1 MNQHVDKFQLQFVFK
16 MDKSKQKT
24 DLQFTLNGI
33 ALNDPCIDKNINKIF
48 CNQKKGLGECK
59 RFFSPQPFH
68 RCRCVIYTSGNECE
82 QIDYCMRDHG
92 SEYCIHNNLGRCKN
106 SEADYE
112 CTCQPGQRWVRS
124 MRW

>member
-1 MNQHVDKFQLQFVFK
+1 MNRSVDKFQIQFVFK
-16 MDKSKQKT
+16 MDKLKQKT

-33 ALNDPCIDKNINKIF
+33 ALNDPCIDKNINNIF
-48 CNQKKGLGECK
+48 CNQRKGLGECK
-59 RFFSPQPFH
+59 RFFAPQPFH
-68 RCRCVIYTSGNECE
+68 RCRCVNYTSGNECE

-92 SEYCIHNNLGRCKN
+92 SEYCIHNNLGLCKN

-112 CTCQPGQRWVRS
+112 CSCQPGQRWVRS